1 MILVIQCIFIY
12 EVCFKYLGY
21 FGLVH
26 SIAEEKNYPLR
37 ILHNVRCMLGTLHLI
52 CHERGQVTLCC
63 MSRRFKC
70 PSDPKQNLGASH
82 KLNNL
87 VGLDLYEILNDAVFS
102 TNYMLQV

>member
-1 MILVIQCIFIY
+1 MY

-26 SIAEEKNYPLR
+26 SIAKKKNYPLR
-37 ILHNVRCMLGTLHLI
+37 ILHNARCMLGILHLI

-70 PSDPKQNLGASH
+70 PSDPKRNLGASQGGIRAIR
-82 KLNNL
+82 LW
-87 VGLDLYEILNDAVFS
+87 V
-102 TNYMLQV
+102 